1 VSAQSNAV
9 DGVPLIDGVE
19 GEEGFALVGGD
30 SVNAGVSV
38 VHQQVELAV
47 LLSLDALEES
57 FHLFV
62 VGVVDLRVKSWS
74 YVIF

>member
-1 VSAQSNAV
+1 
-9 DGVPLIDGVE
+9 
-19 GEEGFALVGGD
+19 
-30 SVNAGVSV
+30 VNAGVSV

-62 VGVVDLRVKSWS
+62 VGVVDLKVKS
-74 YVIF
+74 